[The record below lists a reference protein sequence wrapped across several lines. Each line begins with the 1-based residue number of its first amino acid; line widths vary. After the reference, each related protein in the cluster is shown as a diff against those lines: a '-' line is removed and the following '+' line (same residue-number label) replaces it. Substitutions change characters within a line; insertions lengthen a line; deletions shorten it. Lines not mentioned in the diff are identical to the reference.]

1 MGKGNVLPTVYLS
14 IQEKRTGICNVW
26 MALISLIWLMLSD
39 KLQLEENI
47 LRFNEG
53 IYIFLE
59 SMNKTHDVRGL
70 YYYVKVIGVHKLDV
84 SGRVS

>member
-1 MGKGNVLPTVYLS
+1 
-14 IQEKRTGICNVW
+14 
-26 MALISLIWLMLSD
+26 MALISLISLISLMLSH
-39 KLQLEENI
+39 KLQLKENI

-59 SMNKTHDVRGL
+59 SRNKTHDVRGL
-70 YYYVKVIGVHKLDV
+70 YYYVKVIGVYKPDV